1 MTSGRAP
8 TSSKWLV
15 LSAVSVGTFISTLS
29 GSIVNISLPTIADDL
44 GVGISDIEWIVVAYL
59 LTAGSLLLTFG
70 RLGDVL
76 GYKRLYIGGFA
87 LFTTASVL
95 CGLAQGVGELTALR
109 VLQGIG
115 FGVIQALGPAIVTSV
130 FPPHERGRALGL
142 TAVSISLGLTLG
154 PTLGGILT
162 EWASW
167 RWIFFINLPI
177 GLFGVLWSWRVLS
190 DGRRGAG
197 HRFDL
202 PGAVLIGT
210 SMFCLLLALVE
221 GEDWGWGS
229 PQVVGLFVGFAILV
243 AVFVMTELRTRQPMF
258 DLRLFAIRPFSA
270 GNASLL
276 ASFVA
281 LFVATFLMPFFLQ
294 RGQGFSVLEAGLLL
308 TPLSL
313 TTLVVAPISGA
324 LSDRMGSRILA
335 TSGLVV
341 MAVGLVALA
350 QMGAQTG
357 GWGVVWRFVIV
368 GLGLGLFT
376 SPNNSS
382 VLGSVPRARLGTASG
397 TVAQMRITGQV
408 LGVAAGG
415 AILASRFAEHA
426 RELAGSAPPALVRQD
441 ALIFSIHD
449 ALYFAA
455 AVCVLGAFTS
465 LVRGRDGEAP
475 APAGDVK
482 RPEAENLLLAGVLL
496 AYLARRIESGDG
508 DSPNLIRA
516 ASELVEPYGED
527 SESAQAL
534 RAGEEVLKPLSRT
547 LLLNYLVLA
556 SIGEGGNTVEPSKP
570 QGTFPNNRA
579 PTAPYWRGFLANRK
593 PERRV

>member
-1 MTSGRAP
+1 M
-8 TSSKWLV
+8 

-76 GYKRLYIGGFA
+76 GYKRVYIGGFA

-95 CGLAQGVGELTALR
+95 CGLAQGVEELTALR

-115 FGVIQALGPAIVTSV
+115 FGMIQALGPAIVTSV

-190 DGRRGAG
+190 DERRGAG
-197 HRFDL
+197 QRFDL

-229 PQVVGLFVGFAILV
+229 PQVVGLFAGFAILV
-243 AVFVMTELRTRQPMF
+243 AVFVVTELRTHQPMI

-270 GNASLL
+270 GNVSLL

-324 LSDRMGSRILA
+324 LSDRMGSRILP

-350 QMGAQTG
+350 QMDAETG
-357 GWGVVWRFVIV
+357 G
-368 GLGLGLFT
+368 
-376 SPNNSS
+376 
-382 VLGSVPRARLGTASG
+382 
-397 TVAQMRITGQV
+397 
-408 LGVAAGG
+408 
-415 AILASRFAEHA
+415 
-426 RELAGSAPPALVRQD
+426 
-441 ALIFSIHD
+441 
-449 ALYFAA
+449 
-455 AVCVLGAFTS
+455 
-465 LVRGRDGEAP
+465 
-475 APAGDVK
+475 
-482 RPEAENLLLAGVLL
+482 
-496 AYLARRIESGDG
+496 
-508 DSPNLIRA
+508 
-516 ASELVEPYGED
+516 
-527 SESAQAL
+527 
-534 RAGEEVLKPLSRT
+534 
-547 LLLNYLVLA
+547 
-556 SIGEGGNTVEPSKP
+556 
-570 QGTFPNNRA
+570 
-579 PTAPYWRGFLANRK
+579 
-593 PERRV
+593 

>member
-1 MTSGRAP
+1 VRSARVSTPSNR
-8 TSSKWLV
+8 KWLV

-29 GSIVNISLPTIADDL
+29 GSIVNISLPTIAEDL

-70 RLGDVL
+70 RLGDIL
-76 GYKRLYIGGFA
+76 GYKRVYIAGFA
-87 LFTTASVL
+87 LFTAASVL
-95 CGLAQGVGELTALR
+95 CGLVQGVGELTAFR

-115 FGVIQALGPAIVTSV
+115 FGMIQALGPAIVTSA
-130 FPPHERGRALGL
+130 FPPEERGRALGL

-190 DGRRGAG
+190 EERRDAG
-197 HRFDL
+197 QRFDL
-202 PGAVLIGT
+202 PGALLIGA

-221 GEDWGWGS
+221 GEGWGWAS
-229 PQVVGLFVGFAILV
+229 PRILGLFAAFAILGT
-243 AVFVMTELRTRQPMF
+243 AFVVTELRTREPMF

-270 GNASLL
+270 GNVSLM

-281 LFVATFLMPFFLQ
+281 LFAATFLMPFFLQ
-294 RGQGFSVLEAGLLL
+294 RGQNFSVLEAGLLL

-313 TTLVVAPISGA
+313 TTLVVAPISGS
-324 LSDRMGSRILA
+324 LSDRIGSRLLA
-335 TSGLVV
+335 TTGLVV
-341 MAVGLVALA
+341 MAVGLVSLA
-350 QMGAQTG
+350 QMDAQTG
-357 GWGVVWRFVIV
+357 GRGVVWRLVIV

-382 VLGSVPRARLGTASG
+382 VLGSVPRSRLGSASG

-415 AILASRFAEHA
+415 AILASRISEHA
-426 RELAGSAPPALVRQD
+426 RELAGSVPPALVHRD

-455 AVCVLGAFTS
+455 AVCLLGALTS
-465 LVRGRDGEAP
+465 LVRGRGEPRKTTASARDAESTDG
-475 APAGDVK
+475 
-482 RPEAENLLLAGVLL
+482 ENLLLTGVLL
-496 AYLARRIESGDG
+496 AYLARRIEDENGNA
-508 DSPNLIRA
+508 PNLVRA
-516 ASELVEPYGED
+516 ASGLVEPDGEV
-527 SESAQAL
+527 SERARAL

-547 LLLNYLVLA
+547 LLLNYL
-556 SIGEGGNTVEPSKP
+556 
-570 QGTFPNNRA
+570 
-579 PTAPYWRGFLANRK
+579 ANHK
-593 PERRV
+593 TERRV

>member
-1 MTSGRAP
+1 MTVGQANSMDNR
-8 TSSKWLV
+8 KWLV
-15 LSAVSVGTFISTLS
+15 LSAVSVGAFISTLS

-70 RLGDVL
+70 RLGDVI
-76 GYKRLYIGGFA
+76 GYRRVYIGGFA
-87 LFTTASVL
+87 VFTLASVL
-95 CGLAQGVGELTALR
+95 CGLSLDVGQLTAVR
-109 VLQGIG
+109 VLQGVG
-115 FGVIQALGPAIVTSV
+115 FAMIQAVAPALIASTFS
-130 FPPHERGRALGL
+130 PSERGKALGL
-142 TAVSISLGLTLG
+142 NVISISIGLTLG

-197 HRFDL
+197 QRFDL

-341 MAVGLVALA
+341 MAV
-350 QMGAQTG
+350 
-357 GWGVVWRFVIV
+357 
-368 GLGLGLFT
+368 
-376 SPNNSS
+376 
-382 VLGSVPRARLGTASG
+382 
-397 TVAQMRITGQV
+397 
-408 LGVAAGG
+408 
-415 AILASRFAEHA
+415 
-426 RELAGSAPPALVRQD
+426 
-441 ALIFSIHD
+441 
-449 ALYFAA
+449 
-455 AVCVLGAFTS
+455 
-465 LVRGRDGEAP
+465 
-475 APAGDVK
+475 
-482 RPEAENLLLAGVLL
+482 
-496 AYLARRIESGDG
+496 
-508 DSPNLIRA
+508 
-516 ASELVEPYGED
+516 
-527 SESAQAL
+527 
-534 RAGEEVLKPLSRT
+534 
-547 LLLNYLVLA
+547 
-556 SIGEGGNTVEPSKP
+556 
-570 QGTFPNNRA
+570 
-579 PTAPYWRGFLANRK
+579 
-593 PERRV
+593 